1 VSNRETIGVVG
12 VGLLGSAV
20 SGVLLQAGYEVVG
33 HDLVPER
40 LAALTARGGRTA
52 GSAAEVARSAR
63 AVFTILPTLEAVE
76 EAITGPDGVLAG
88 AETWPPSGGQVGGH
102 EGAAADEP
110 THPTVII
117 QMSTI
122 SPELALRMDEAAR
135 ARGAAF
141 LDAPVSGTS
150 SMVARRDC
158 VVTVGGERAAFEASR
173 PVLEALAKRVFHVG
187 PCGMGSYLKLVT
199 NLIMGLNG
207 VVLAEGLT
215 LARRAGLDPAQ
226 TLEVLSQGA
235 AASKI
240 LEVRGPLMVEGRF
253 DPLMKVDLFLK
264 DIRLI
269 LEAAQALHVP
279 VPLTAAMQQLYTAAF
294 AAGQGKEDLSGVV
307 RVYEALAGLPPRGA

>member
-1 VSNRETIGVVG
+1 MADKETVGVVG

-20 SGVLLQAGYEVVG
+20 AGVLADAGYPVVG
-33 HDLVPER
+33 YDIVPEK
-40 LAALTARGGRTA
+40 LAALRGRGGRA
-52 GSAAEVARSAR
+52 VSSAAEVARSAR
-63 AVFTILPTLEAVE
+63 ALFLVLPTLEAVE
-76 EAITGPDGVLAG
+76 EAISGREGALAG
-88 AETWPPSGGQVGGH
+88 ASRETVL
-102 EGAAADEP
+102 
-110 THPTVII
+110 I

-122 SPELALRMDEAAR
+122 SPELAVRMDEAAR
-135 ARGAAF
+135 ARGAAL

-150 SMVARRDC
+150 NMVARREG
-158 VVTVGGERAAFEASR
+158 VVTVGGERAAFDGCR
-173 PVLEALAKRVFHVG
+173 TILEAIAKRVFHVG
-187 PCGMGSYLKLVT
+187 RCGMGSWVKLVT

-226 TLEVLSQGA
+226 MVEILSQGA

-279 VPLTAAMQQLYTAAF
+279 LPLTSTMQQLYTAAH
-294 AAGQGKEDLSGVV
+294 AAGQAKEDLSSIV
-307 RVYEALAGLPPRGA
+307 RVYEAMAALPARESGRG